1 MNLLNVYFVP
11 FGAVLV
17 VVALYFSGPEA
28 RSTSNAAFGILGGS
42 LAVNFWFS
50 KYAYRFVGWT
60 NALRNLQVGIS
71 FLVSVLLFYMLFPF
85 CAPTWLL
92 VVLPAVA
99 AALHQ
104 GRWQTLLTG
113 LVSGAAVLGVYY
125 IRWHVMSEM
134 EMGPEVWS
142 QAFIHAAFIPVLS
155 MFVYS
160 LAQTA
165 LKLMRA
171 RL

>member
-1 MNLLNVYFVP
+1 MNLLNLYFVP
-11 FGAVLV
+11 FAAVLV
-17 VVALYFSGPEA
+17 LVALYFSGPEA
-28 RSTSNAAFGILGGS
+28 HSTSRIAFGVLAASLG
-42 LAVNFWFS
+42 VNFWFS
-50 KYAYRFVGWT
+50 RYTYRFVGWA
-60 NALRNLQVGIS
+60 NALRVAQVWVS
-71 FLVSVLLFYMLFPF
+71 FLWSVLLFYLLFPF

-113 LVSGAAVLGVYY
+113 CVSGGAVLGVYY
-125 IRWHVMSEM
+125 LRWKGELA
-134 EMGPEVWS
+134 GPELWS
-142 QAFIHAAFIPVLS
+142 QAFVHAAFIPVLS
-155 MFVYS
+155 LFVHA

-165 LKLMRA
+165 LRMRDLRA